1 MVALQNSL
9 LLACSV
15 TFLVACAGETP
26 YACVCGGI
34 DTSDFPCSGFGEPDA
49 ECAEMSA
56 STDGLCETLEEG
68 CVSVELSCVCDFG
81 NKDVSPTVEC
91 MRWCSLN
98 DDSPT
103 VEPTTTGPST
113 VVSIELGLTFA
124 NELDEADKLVACNEI
139 SKVVTD
145 EGVGADFV
153 ECEMTLSQPQNEEK
167 RYLLQ
172 AGVSYITVLKIEFPA
187 EFLHNRIED
196 PLHAAHVD
204 AVNKLLVDDG
214 DGTAVAQSVAQ
225 IAELIELNG
234 GDAPTVVTLKVSD
247 RDCDQCVQ
255 EFDDAGGCDDNTIPL
270 GCNHCETLD
279 LGLNKH
285 CGRCRDCNKRSL
297 RGLLFAR
304 APVVPCCEI

>member
-1 MVALQNSL
+1 
-9 LLACSV
+9 
-15 TFLVACAGETP
+15 
-26 YACVCGGI
+26 
-34 DTSDFPCSGFGEPDA
+34 
-49 ECAEMSA
+49 
-56 STDGLCETLEEG
+56 
-68 CVSVELSCVCDFG
+68 LSCVCDFG
-81 NKDVSPTVEC
+81 NKDAACNHFGSPNEEC
-91 MRWCSLN
+91 GGYYTNSGQCTELGEGCIFGRPLN

-103 VEPTTTGPST
+103 VEPTTTPTTTGPST

-153 ECEMTLSQPQNEEK
+153 ECEMTLSQPQNEER

-187 EFLHNRIED
+187 EFTSTNAG
-196 PLHAAHVD
+196 AAQVD

-225 IAELIELNG
+225 IAELVELNG

-247 RDCDQCVQ
+247 RDCGQCVQ

-304 APVVPCCEI
+304 APVLPCCEI